1 MQRKISV
8 KVEWALSICPLNVL
22 LRGSA
27 KYKLIP
33 HLCAK
38 DLNCVDEKLGSLS
51 NNNVLASGKCCN
63 IYEISMFSLFWISF
77 TTKYFE

>member
-1 MQRKISV
+1 MQRAISV
-8 KVEWALSICPLNVL
+8 RVEWALSIYPLDVL
-22 LRGSA
+22 WRGSA

-51 NNNVLASGKCCN
+51 IIKVLASGNVAIFLK
-63 IYEISMFSLFWISF
+63 F
-77 TTKYFE
+77 

>member
-1 MQRKISV
+1 
-8 KVEWALSICPLNVL
+8 LDVL
-22 LRGSA
+22 WRGSA

-51 NNNVLASGKCCN
+51 IIKVLASGKCCN
-63 IYEISMFSLFWISF
+63 ISEFWF
-77 TTKYFE
+77 LC